1 MNLIPA
7 LLTILLAQ
15 AGPSPAKEAVPARLF
30 SGHSAPVCDVS
41 ISPDARLLATASFDG
56 SLKIWNVGDG
66 VERAT
71 LTGHRG
77 RVLSVTFSPDGHFLL
92 SGGEDGTARLWDTP
106 RDQAGVLAAQAAPV
120 ETFVLHPA
128 SGRLVTAASDGAILT
143 WELAGGRQGL
153 VLEPR
158 LRGLRALAV
167 GPAGYLVAGAG
178 TDRLVRIWDLT
189 PPAVKSKSQLPTK
202 DLALISRGDKWR
214 LKRGLAAPARGWN
227 KPGFDA
233 SGWESLPSGFGYGTD
248 AEELK
253 TVKTPLK
260 DMQKNSYL
268 SVFVR
273 ATFRI
278 ADPSNVRKLTLK
290 VVYDD
295 GFVAYLN
302 GVEVDREAMIGK
314 PPAFNQ
320 GAIATVNNAREKHID
335 LKAHLDKLKAGENVL
350 AVQGHNAN
358 LASSDFIL
366 TPSLDAVMSI
376 PPLPEKKKE
385 GPVQLAGAEGTIRA
399 LGFSPDGRRLAAA
412 GDDRSVRI
420 WQLSGRQQITRLQG
434 AAVVRDLV
442 YIDERTLAVAGGDG
456 VIILWDVS
464 DAANPKVLHALGGH
478 VGAVHALDWS
488 AGAGLLASAGEDGS
502 VRTWNPVSGK
512 EVRQLAGHQGAALS
526 VSFSLDGKLLASGGA
541 DRVLR
546 AWDVEAGRERGAFMN
561 RLPVRVLGATSAGNF
576 YAAAEGNSLLAWKIP
591 AEKAIRNFTGS
602 GGFLHAVSYSPDG
615 KTVAAAGQDSKIRTW
630 NAANGE
636 ELLVINAHASTI
648 YTLVFS
654 PDGRWLCSGGQDG
667 MVKLWNV
674 KTGVGVRKFQGH
686 REGVFCLG
694 FSPDGAEVFS
704 GSSDLT
710 IRRWDRS
717 AGKELSVYEG
727 HGGWVT
733 GLALRPE
740 GGQLLSVD
748 YSGNLLTWNITD
760 GKLLLRRHL
769 KPAVYALSLSVDG
782 KWLATTSP
790 LNSAALLRQ

>member
-15 AGPSPAKEAVPARLF
+15 ADSASSAAAQPVRIF
-30 SGHSAPVCDVS
+30 SGHAAPVYDVS
-41 ISPDARLLATASFDG
+41 ISPDARLLATASSDG
-56 SLKIWNVGDG
+56 ALKIWNVGDG
-66 VERAT
+66 AERAT
-71 LTGHRG
+71 LSGHKG
-77 RVLSVTFSPDGHFLL
+77 KVMSVTFSPDGHFLL
-92 SGGEDGTARLWDTP
+92 SGGEDGTVKLWDAP
-106 RDQAGVLAAQAAPV
+106 RHHAEVLAAQDAPV
-120 ETFVLHPA
+120 EAFVLHPA
-128 SGRLVTAASDGAILT
+128 SARLVTATSAGAILT
-143 WELAGGRQGL
+143 WEPTGGRRGL

-158 LRGLRALAV
+158 VGGLRALAV
-167 GPAGYLVAGAG
+167 GPAGNLVASAG
-178 TDRLVRIWDLT
+178 DDRTVRIWDLT
-189 PPAVKSKSQLPTK
+189 PPPAQSKSGLPTK
-202 DLALISRGDKWR
+202 ELALISRGDKWR
-214 LKRGLAAPARGWN
+214 LKRGRAAPALGWN

-273 ATFRI
+273 STFRI
-278 ADPSNVRKLTLK
+278 DDPANVRKLMLK

-335 LKAHLDKLKAGENVL
+335 LKSHLGKLKAGENVL

-376 PPLPEKKKE
+376 PPAPEKKKQ
-385 GPVQLAGAEGTIRA
+385 GPVQLAGAEGAIRA
-399 LGFSPDGRRLAAA
+399 LGFSPDGRHLAAA

-420 WQLSGRQQITRLQG
+420 WQLSDRRQLTRLQG
-434 AAVVRDLV
+434 GAAVRDLV
-442 YIDERTLAVAGGDG
+442 YIDQGTLAVAGGDG
-456 VIILWDVS
+456 AIVLWNVS
-464 DAANPKVLHALGGH
+464 DVANPKVLHTLSGH
-478 VGAVHALDWS
+478 VGAVHSLDWS
-488 AGAGLLASAGEDGS
+488 VQAGMLASAGEDGS
-502 VRTWNPVSGK
+502 VRTWNPVLGK

-526 VSFSLDGKLLASGGA
+526 VSFSLDGKVVASGGI

-546 AWDVEAGRERGAFMN
+546 AWNVADGRARSAFKN
-561 RLPVRVLGATSAGNF
+561 RLPVRVVGAFSDGKFLAG
-576 YAAAEGNSLLAWKIP
+576 AEGNSLLAWKVP
-591 AEKAIRNFTGS
+591 AEKAVRTFAGS
-602 GGFLHAVSYSPDG
+602 GGFIHAVSCSPDG

-630 NAANGE
+630 NAADGE
-636 ELLVINAHASTI
+636 ELLVIKAHASTV

-654 PDGRWLCSGGQDG
+654 PDGKWLCSGGQDR

-717 AGKELSVYEG
+717 AGKEVSVYEG

-733 GLALRPE
+733 GLALRPG
-740 GGQLLSVD
+740 GGQLISVD
-748 YSGNLLTWNITD
+748 YSGNLLTWNTAD
-760 GKLLLRRHL
+760 GKLLVRRRL
-769 KPAVYALSLSVDG
+769 EPAVYALSLSADG
-782 KWLATTSP
+782 KWLATANP
-790 LNSAALLRQ
+790 ANSAVLLRQ